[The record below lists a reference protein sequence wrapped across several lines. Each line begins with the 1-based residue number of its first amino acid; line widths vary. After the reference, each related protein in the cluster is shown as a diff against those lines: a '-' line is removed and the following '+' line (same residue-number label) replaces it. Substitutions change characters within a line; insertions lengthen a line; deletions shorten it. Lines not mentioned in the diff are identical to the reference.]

1 MLQVLYTETMNRAI
15 TAITITAISAI
26 LLAWAPSTA
35 YAGNGIEVDIDIKPG
50 SDPNSI
56 NTRSMGLVPV
66 AILSSAGFDA
76 TQVDVSTLTFNPGQA
91 SPKHNGHLEDVN
103 GDGLIDLVTHYVQK
117 DTGIQIGHT
126 QACLSGQTFGG
137 QGIGGCD
144 SIVTV
149 PP

>member
-1 MLQVLYTETMNRAI
+1 MIGVTV
-15 TAITITAISAI
+15 
-26 LLAWAPSTA
+26 APA
-35 YAGNGIEVDIDIKPG
+35 YAGDTIGELVDIKPG

-56 NTRSMGLVPV
+56 HTISMGLVPV

-76 TQVDVSTLTFNPGQA
+76 TQVNVSTLTFNPGQA
-91 SPKHNGHLEDVN
+91 TPKHNGHLEDVN
-103 GDGLIDLVTHYVQK
+103 NDGFRDLVLHFVQK

>member
-1 MLQVLYTETMNRAI
+1 MNRVI

-103 GDGLIDLVTHYVQK
+103 NDELIDLVTHYVQK
-117 DTGIQIGHT
+117 ETGIQIGDT
-126 QACLSGQTFGG
+126 LACISGETFAG
-137 QGIGGCD
+137 QSIFGCD